1 MDKATYDATLGFFEA
16 LIKMVHPI
24 MPFITEELW
33 QNMEPRKDGDTIMY
47 APTPKAGAFDE
58 KFLADFDVARE
69 AVASVRAIRKQKNIP
84 MKNALELKLKG
95 DFPMETA
102 PVVKKLAAVSSVD
115 KVQDA
120 DAQGVP
126 FIIGTI
132 EFFVPL
138 SGLVNVDEE
147 LSKLEADLEY
157 QKKFLEGVRRKLS
170 NESFVAHAPEK
181 VVAVERKK
189 EADALSRIES
199 LTSQIN
205 SLKNN

>member
-1 MDKATYDATLGFFEA
+1 
-16 LIKMVHPI
+16 
-24 MPFITEELW
+24 
-33 QNMEPRKDGDTIMY
+33 MEM
-47 APTPKAGAFDE
+47 
-58 KFLADFDVARE
+58 
-69 AVASVRAIRKQKNIP
+69 ASA
-84 MKNALELKLKG
+84 
-95 DFPMETA
+95 
-102 PVVKKLAAVSSVD
+102 VKKLAGVSSVE

-120 DAQGVP
+120 DNQGVP

-138 SGLVNVDEE
+138 SGLVNVEEE